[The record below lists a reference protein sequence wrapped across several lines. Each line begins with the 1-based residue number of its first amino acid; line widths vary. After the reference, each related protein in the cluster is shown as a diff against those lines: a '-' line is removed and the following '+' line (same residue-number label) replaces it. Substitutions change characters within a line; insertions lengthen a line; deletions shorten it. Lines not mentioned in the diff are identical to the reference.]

1 MNYGYFDLKNKEYVI
16 TKPDTPAPWV
26 NYLGSP
32 EYGAIIS
39 NNAAGYS
46 FVKSGANGRISRF
59 RFNSMMALPGRYIY
73 IRDNDTADYW
83 SASWQPVGKPLDKY
97 KSECRHGTAYTVISS
112 EYENIAA
119 ETAYYVPNGKTYE
132 VWRSKIIN
140 NDSKPRKLSV
150 FGFVEFTNDN
160 NYEQDQVN
168 LQYTLFI
175 TRTSFEG
182 NKILQHINENS
193 GRDETGSNHRERF
206 FGMVGADVTAACGN
220 PDSFIGSYRTYSNP
234 EAVEKG
240 RLDGSMNYNSNSC
253 GALQSDITLEPGQTA
268 ELIYILGQKD
278 NREASAILEEYK
290 EKVGSIIN
298 GTVKRIEFGNVILD
312 IGKTEAI
319 LRRDEIIPREKFKN
333 GDRVRAYVLEVRREN
348 KGPQIFLSRT
358 CPEFLAKLFASE
370 VPEIYDGI
378 VKIVGVARDP
388 GSKAKIAVRTDD
400 MTVDAVGACV
410 GLRGIRVQAVVT
422 ELQGEKIDIVPY
434 SEDKAQFIVSALA
447 PAEVTKVVLD
457 EDNNRIEVVVPQEQ
471 FSIAIGRRGQNVK
484 LASQLLG
491 CDIDVLTEEQEQER
505 RSNENKVRSQ
515 RFMEALDVDEMIAH
529 LLIAEGFSTVDEIAL
544 VDLSELAEI
553 EGFDEDVAKELQSRA
568 QEFIAKRNKEFEE
581 KSKSLGIDEK
591 LQQLPGLDQD
601 MLLTLASSG
610 VKTIDDLA
618 DLATDEL
625 IEMLGENTLSVQ
637 EANKVIMA
645 AREHWFAEE

>member
-1 MNYGYFDLKNKEYVI
+1 MQNFEGMPRPEIILVADTVAREKNIDRDDVLEAMEIAIQKAGRSKYGFEHDI
-16 TKPDTPAPWV
+16 RATIDR
-26 NYLGSP
+26 
-32 EYGAIIS
+32 
-39 NNAAGYS
+39 
-46 FVKSGANGRISRF
+46 KSGAISLARYREVVESADQIENEVTQLTLAEAKAYDSDIKVGEFIIDPLPPIDFGRI
-59 RFNSMMALPGRYIY
+59 
-73 IRDNDTADYW
+73 
-83 SASWQPVGKPLDKY
+83 
-97 KSECRHGTAYTVISS
+97 
-112 EYENIAA
+112 AA
-119 ETAYYVPNGKTYE
+119 
-132 VWRSKIIN
+132 
-140 NDSKPRKLSV
+140 
-150 FGFVEFTNDN
+150 
-160 NYEQDQVN
+160 
-168 LQYTLFI
+168 
-175 TRTSFEG
+175 
-182 NKILQHINENS
+182 
-193 GRDETGSNHRERF
+193 
-206 FGMVGADVTAACGN
+206 
-220 PDSFIGSYRTYSNP
+220 
-234 EAVEKG
+234 
-240 RLDGSMNYNSNSC
+240 
-253 GALQSDITLEPGQTA
+253 QTA
-268 ELIYILGQKD
+268 KQVIVQKVRD
-278 NREASAILEEYK
+278 AERNKQFEEYK

-298 GTVKRIEFGNVILD
+298 GTVKRIEFGSVILD

-457 EDNNRIEVVVPQEQ
+457 EDNSRIEVVVPQEQ

>member
-1 MNYGYFDLKNKEYVI
+1 MQNFESMPRPEIILVADTVAREKNIDRDDVLEAMEIAIQKAGRSKYGFEHDI
-16 TKPDTPAPWV
+16 RATIDR
-26 NYLGSP
+26 
-32 EYGAIIS
+32 
-39 NNAAGYS
+39 
-46 FVKSGANGRISRF
+46 KSGAISLARYREVVESADQIENEVTQLTLAEAKAYDSNIKVGEFIIDPLPPIDFGRI
-59 RFNSMMALPGRYIY
+59 
-73 IRDNDTADYW
+73 
-83 SASWQPVGKPLDKY
+83 
-97 KSECRHGTAYTVISS
+97 
-112 EYENIAA
+112 AA
-119 ETAYYVPNGKTYE
+119 
-132 VWRSKIIN
+132 
-140 NDSKPRKLSV
+140 
-150 FGFVEFTNDN
+150 
-160 NYEQDQVN
+160 
-168 LQYTLFI
+168 
-175 TRTSFEG
+175 
-182 NKILQHINENS
+182 
-193 GRDETGSNHRERF
+193 
-206 FGMVGADVTAACGN
+206 
-220 PDSFIGSYRTYSNP
+220 
-234 EAVEKG
+234 
-240 RLDGSMNYNSNSC
+240 
-253 GALQSDITLEPGQTA
+253 QTA
-268 ELIYILGQKD
+268 KQVIIQKVRD
-278 NREASAILEEYK
+278 AERNKQFEEYK